1 MQADGLIPMAFGDS
15 DGWPA
20 MGTFDIINLRQNG
33 YDFHVGLMAGAEKWT
48 DPKVKAVF
56 ETWKDAPARSTRR
69 APPAGP
75 GRTPRRRWSRRR
87 PACTCSGC
95 SCPSSSRRPAR
106 PTSPTSTSSPIRT
119 SGPQYDAE
127 KALDAPID
135 GFMISANSPTLAA
148 DLDAAKAFMEYLAQ
162 PATQV
167 AWVSQDKGN
176 IAAAKDADTSG
187 YTALQKKAAELIGG
201 AQRITQFLDRD
212 TNPNF
217 AGPNGMQA
225 FLLDFLKNPEPGP
238 GRLPREDPGASGTPC
253 SPIAPGL
260 ARLSGPWPIARVEP
274 VAPAT
279 ADQSGVAG
287 ATAVSAVA
295 SRAPGATGRFRRR
308 YSLLTGRDKL
318 VLGLMVGIPLVLDL
332 IFIWGP
338 TIVSFFLSFTNWN
351 GIGSPFD
358 AKVIGIKNY
367 ENLFTA
373 YPFFWPALQH
383 NLIWL
388 AWLMFIATPIGIL
401 FAVLLDRVG
410 RGTRFYQT
418 VFYLP
423 VVLSLAVIGIIW
435 KLQYAPEQGFINNVL
450 GRTANNNLID
460 WLGDPSLNLWA
471 ALVATSWRH
480 VGYIMVLYLAG
491 LKAFD
496 PTLREAAKVDGAN
509 ERQTFFRVVFPVMM
523 PINVVIV
530 VITTI
535 EALRAFD
542 IAYII
547 NRGKN
552 GLELLSTLITNNA
565 ISESNRLGFGS
576 AIAVVLL
583 VISLGPIVAFLTRM
597 MRDQGQR

>member
-1 MQADGLIPMAFGDS
+1 MA
-15 DGWPA
+15 
-20 MGTFDIINLRQNG
+20 
-33 YDFHVGLMAGAEKWT
+33 E
-48 DPKVKAVF
+48 
-56 ETWKDAPARSTRR
+56 R
-69 APPAGP
+69 A
-75 GRTPRRRWSRRR
+75 
-87 PACTCSGC
+87 
-95 SCPSSSRRPAR
+95 
-106 PTSPTSTSSPIRT
+106 
-119 SGPQYDAE
+119 
-127 KALDAPID
+127 
-135 GFMISANSPTLAA
+135 
-148 DLDAAKAFMEYLAQ
+148 
-162 PATQV
+162 
-167 AWVSQDKGN
+167 SQ
-176 IAAAKDADTSG
+176 
-187 YTALQKKAAELIGG
+187 
-201 AQRITQFLDRD
+201 
-212 TNPNF
+212 
-217 AGPNGMQA
+217 
-225 FLLDFLKNPEPGP
+225 
-238 GRLPREDPGASGTPC
+238 
-253 SPIAPGL
+253 
-260 ARLSGPWPIARVEP
+260 P

-279 ADQSGVAG
+279 ADQSGVTG
-287 ATAVSAVA
+287 ASAVSPIVQ
-295 SRAPGATGRFRRR
+295 PGAQAATGRFRRR

-318 VLGLMVGIPLVLDL
+318 VLGLMVGIPLTLDL

-358 AKVIGIKNY
+358 AKVIGITNY
-367 ENLFTA
+367 QNLFTA

-583 VISLGPIVAFLTRM
+583 IISLGPIIAFLTRM